1 MLSIAHFIS
10 VKRLTALSGTFK
22 AKYKGIYQFS
32 VTILCGACSNL
43 HFELRRGT
51 PGFGTQVL
59 GVGKAKNSEIHH
71 THQVTMTVFA
81 ELCPN
86 DPVMVKRTQALT
98 SVFWARIVN

>member
-1 MLSIAHFIS
+1 M
-10 VKRLTALSGTFK
+10 
-22 AKYKGIYQFS
+22 
-32 VTILCGACSNL
+32 TILCGACSNL

-59 GVGKAKNSEIHH
+59 GVGKSKNSEIHH

-86 DPVMVKRTQALT
+86 DPVTVKRTQALT
-98 SVFWARIVN
+98 SVFGLELLIEDLNMALTNPCIPYYMAQIIWGLLN